1 MNNSI
6 NHKFHHIS
14 RAEYQELLAVS
25 RGDAVADYIIDNVS
39 ILDLI
44 NGGEISGPIVIK
56 GRYIAGVGAE
66 YADAPALQRIDARG
80 ATAVP
85 GFIDAHL
92 HIESS
97 MMTPVTF
104 ETATLPRGLTTVICD
119 PHEIVNVMGEA
130 GFAWF
135 ARCAEQARQNQYL
148 QVSSCVPALEG
159 CDVNGA
165 SFTLEQMLAWR
176 DHPQVT
182 GLAEMMDYPG
192 VISGQNALLD
202 KLDAFRHLTLDG
214 HCPGLGGKELNAYI
228 AAGIENCHESYQLE
242 EGRRK
247 LQLGMSLMIRE
258 GSAARNLNALAPG
271 KQADIV
277 LLSDARKVTVQQV
290 LVKGEPIDAQT
301 LQAEESARLAQSA
314 PPYGNTIDRQPV
326 SASDFALQFTP
337 GKRYRVIE
345 VIHNELITHSRS
357 SVYSENGFD
366 RDDVCFIA
374 VLERYG
380 QRLAPACGLLGGF
393 GLNEG
398 ALAATVSHDSHNIV
412 VIGRSAEE
420 MALAVNQV
428 IQDGG
433 GLCVVRNG
441 QVQSHLP
448 LPIAG
453 LMSTDTAQSLAEQID
468 ALKAAAR
475 ECGPLPDEP
484 FIQMA
489 FLSLPVIPALKLTS
503 QGLFDGEKFAFTTL
517 EVTE

>member
-228 AAGIENCHESYQLE
+228 AAGIEKLPRKLSV
-242 EGRRK
+242 GRRTPE
-247 LQLGMSLMIRE
+247 IATRH
-258 GSAARNLNALAPG
+258 
-271 KQADIV
+271 V
-277 LLSDARKVTVQQV
+277 
-290 LVKGEPIDAQT
+290 IDD
-301 LQAEESARLAQSA
+301 
-314 PPYGNTIDRQPV
+314 P
-326 SASDFALQFTP
+326 
-337 GKRYRVIE
+337 
-345 VIHNELITHSRS
+345 
-357 SVYSENGFD
+357 
-366 RDDVCFIA
+366 
-374 VLERYG
+374 
-380 QRLAPACGLLGGF
+380 
-393 GLNEG
+393 
-398 ALAATVSHDSHNIV
+398 
-412 VIGRSAEE
+412 
-420 MALAVNQV
+420 
-428 IQDGG
+428 
-433 GLCVVRNG
+433 
-441 QVQSHLP
+441 
-448 LPIAG
+448 
-453 LMSTDTAQSLAEQID
+453 
-468 ALKAAAR
+468 
-475 ECGPLPDEP
+475 
-484 FIQMA
+484 
-489 FLSLPVIPALKLTS
+489 
-503 QGLFDGEKFAFTTL
+503 
-517 EVTE
+517 

>member
-258 GSAARNLNALAPG
+258 GSAARNLNALAPLINEFNSPQCMLCTDDRNPWEIAHEGHIDALIRRLIEQHNVPLHVAYRVASWSTARHFGLNHLGLLAPG

-301 LQAEESARLAQSA
+301 LQAEESA
-314 PPYGNTIDRQPV
+314 
-326 SASDFALQFTP
+326 
-337 GKRYRVIE
+337 
-345 VIHNELITHSRS
+345 
-357 SVYSENGFD
+357 
-366 RDDVCFIA
+366 
-374 VLERYG
+374 
-380 QRLAPACGLLGGF
+380 RLAPACGLLGGF